1 VNPVRGSKPSNPVE
15 RSRPAGI
22 RDIAEA
28 LGVSIGTVDRAL
40 HNRPR
45 ISAKTREKVL
55 RQAAALGYQPN
66 LAARYL
72 SSGKERRIAVCL
84 PREVASFF
92 DLVRAGISDA
102 AKTFEAGGV
111 RLVYEPYERLGV
123 GENEAMK
130 RALENDI
137 DGLLIAPGRPDK
149 LKPLIRAATR
159 RGIPVVCV
167 STDAPD
173 TERVAAVSVDPV
185 TSGALV
191 GELMGRFLRGQGR
204 VVVVTGLLRTLDH
217 AGKLEGFQQAIRDMW
232 PQLEIGA
239 VLQTH
244 DDEAEAYDKCRK
256 LLARHPEVS
265 GIYVSTANSLPVMRA
280 IDDLR
285 LGSHISVITTDLF
298 AALVPLI
305 ESGRIAATIH
315 QRAWTQGRIAF
326 QTIHRLVVE
335 GIAPP
340 PHVRLSPNIV
350 MKSNVK
356 LFLDRLG
363 TGSAAPSH
371 AAAPARLE
379 GVPRRRRVS

>member
-1 VNPVRGSKPSNPVE
+1 MRDQKPTDSVE

-191 GELMGRFLRGQGR
+191 GELMGRFLRGDGK
-204 VVVVTGLLRTLDH
+204 VVVVSGMLTTMDH
-217 AGKLEGFQQAIRDMW
+217 AGKLEGFQQAVRDMW
-232 PQLEIGA
+232 THLEVAA
-239 VLQTH
+239 VLQAH
-244 DDEAEAYDKCRK
+244 DDEAEAYEKCRRV
-256 LLARHPEVS
+256 LAKHPDIS

-280 IDDLR
+280 LEDRR
-285 LGSHISVITTDLF
+285 LAGQITVITTDLF
-298 AALVPLI
+298 PALVPFI
-305 ESGRIAATIH
+305 ESGQIAATIH

-326 QTIHRLVVE
+326 QIMHRLLAE
-335 GIAPP
+335 NIAPQKQ
-340 PHVRLSPNIV
+340 VRLSPNIV
-350 MKSNVK
+350 MKTNVRLFVERLRTREGASSN
-356 LFLDRLG
+356 
-363 TGSAAPSH
+363 
-371 AAAPARLE
+371 AAAPIAAK
-379 GVPRRRRVS
+379 GQTAGS

>member
-1 VNPVRGSKPSNPVE
+1 VRDGKSSDSAE

-45 ISAKTREKVL
+45 VSAKTREKVL

-72 SSGKERRIAVCL
+72 SSGKQRRIAVCL
-84 PREVASFF
+84 PQEVASFF
-92 DLVRAGISDA
+92 DLVRDGIRDA
-102 AKTFEAGGV
+102 ARPFEAGGV
-111 RLVYEPYERLGV
+111 RLVYESYPRLGI
-123 GENEAMK
+123 GETEAMK
-130 RALENDI
+130 RALEYEI

-149 LKPLIRAATR
+149 LKSLIRVAGR

-191 GELMGRFLRGQGR
+191 GELMGRFLRGQGK
-204 VVVVTGLLRTLDH
+204 VVVVTGLLRTMDH
-217 AGKLEGFQQAIRDMW
+217 AGKLEGFRQAIRDMW
-232 PQLEIGA
+232 PQLDVAA
-239 VLQTH
+239 VLQAH
-244 DDEAEAYDKCRK
+244 DDEAEAYEKSRK
-256 LLARHPEVS
+256 LLAKHREIS
-265 GIYVSTANSLPVMRA
+265 GIYVSTANSLPVLRA
-280 IDDLR
+280 IEDLR
-285 LGSHISVITTDLF
+285 LGEHLSVITTDLF
-298 AALVPLI
+298 PALVPLI

-326 QTIHRLVVE
+326 QTIYRLIAE

-340 PHVRLSPNIV
+340 AHVRLSPNIV

-356 LFLDRLG
+356 LFLERVRSG
-363 TGSAAPSH
+363 EAAPLPATAPL
-371 AAAPARLE
+371 AAAKGA
-379 GVPRRRRVS
+379 GRRRATA